1 MGSTLSKGRAT
12 ALDQGFTDNCTQAIH
27 REEVTGAALGPGNR
41 SEKAVKLR
49 MQKPAAGSM
58 SARSAAMPFRA
69 NSLAF
74 ARSVCVFNSKQ
85 GWIGDL
91 PVQSP
96 LPLCPIRPA
105 SYTPFSFP
113 PHSAVKFPL
122 QLVCSRVRSGDMMLA
137 NSSLPCKHSRAPRP
151 SAGDLVDLGVAI
163 HLARCPHIDEAVLSP
178 AQIPPLRG
186 LAFLS
191 RGTFPFPF
199 SS

>member
-27 REEVTGAALGPGNR
+27 QEEVTGSALGPGNR
-41 SEKAVKLR
+41 SEKTMKLR
-49 MQKPAAGSM
+49 MQKPASSSV
-58 SARSAAMPFRA
+58 SARSAAMPFMA

-74 ARSVCVFNSKQ
+74 TRSVYVFNSKQ
-85 GWIGDL
+85 RWIGDL
-91 PVQSP
+91 TVQTP
-96 LPLCPIRPA
+96 LPLYPVLPA
-105 SYTPFSFP
+105 SYIPFPFQ
-113 PHSAVKFPL
+113 PHSAVKFL
-122 QLVCSRVRSGDMMLA
+122 LKHVCFRVRSGDMMLA
-137 NSSLPCKHSRAPRP
+137 NSFLPCKHSRAPKP
-151 SAGDLVDLGVAI
+151 SAGDLMVAI
-163 HLARCPHIDEAVLSP
+163 HLARCPHIDEAVLAP